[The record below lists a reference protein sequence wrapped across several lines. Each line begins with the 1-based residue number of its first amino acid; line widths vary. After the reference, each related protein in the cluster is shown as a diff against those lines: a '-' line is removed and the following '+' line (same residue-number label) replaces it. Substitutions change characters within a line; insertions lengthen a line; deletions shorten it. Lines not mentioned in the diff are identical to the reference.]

1 MESLIAT
8 MRKPPP
14 TAGEILLEEFLKPMG
29 IKQTD
34 FAKRIGV
41 TYARLNEIIN
51 GKRGVSTDT
60 ALRFSKALGTTSDVW
75 LNIQRMTDLYEVMH
89 SPKAKEIARIKPIE
103 REPVNA

>member
-89 SPKAKEIARIKPIE
+89 SPKAKEKIGRASCRE
-103 REPVNA
+103 R